1 MTPLFRFS
9 CGPPFYELWRAA
21 CRPKVIF
28 ICVSGYL
35 LINYLHRALLAA
47 VISMYFLFDP
57 FLVYGCTVYCSWIS
71 HWMFE
76 FGVTCS
82 LLLVSFSPG
91 DRSFGSQ
98 PGSARSSLSSLSDS
112 VPRFSYSTE
121 VRVHKSSSCTMSL
134 TLLVS
139 LSGHPSRVFYITH
152 MFTK

>member
-1 MTPLFRFS
+1 
-9 CGPPFYELWRAA
+9 
-21 CRPKVIF
+21 
-28 ICVSGYL
+28 
-35 LINYLHRALLAA
+35 
-47 VISMYFLFDP
+47 
-57 FLVYGCTVYCSWIS
+57 
-71 HWMFE
+71 MFE

-139 LSGHPSRVFYITH
+139 LSRHPSRVFYITH